1 MADAGAG
8 LDAGYGRVLHA
19 GADQPGAAAGDQQ
32 IDQSRCR
39 HQLVRAL
46 TAGVLQNP
54 EDRRIASGVGNAVP
68 ERLHDGHGG
77 AVRLLA
83 AAQDADVPAL
93 EAERRR
99 IRGDIRA
106 ALIDDGDQS
115 KRHLH
120 LLNAHPVR
128 AREVLQH
135 AARMSGQRGDGAH
148 AVGHPLEPLF
158 VQAQPVEHDLRDG
171 AARGL
176 QIEAVR
182 RQNGL

>member
-1 MADAGAG
+1 M
-8 LDAGYGRVLHA
+8 
-19 GADQPGAAAGDQQ
+19 
-32 IDQSRCR
+32 
-39 HQLVRAL
+39 
-46 TAGVLQNP
+46 
-54 EDRRIASGVGNAVP
+54 
-68 ERLHDGHGG
+68 
-77 AVRLLA
+77 RLLA

-99 IRGDIRA
+99 IRGDVRA

-115 KRHLH
+115 KRHLY

-128 AREVLQH
+128 ARKVLQH
-135 AARMSGQRGDGAH
+135 TARMSGQRGDGAH
-148 AVGHPLEPLF
+148 AVSHPLEPLF